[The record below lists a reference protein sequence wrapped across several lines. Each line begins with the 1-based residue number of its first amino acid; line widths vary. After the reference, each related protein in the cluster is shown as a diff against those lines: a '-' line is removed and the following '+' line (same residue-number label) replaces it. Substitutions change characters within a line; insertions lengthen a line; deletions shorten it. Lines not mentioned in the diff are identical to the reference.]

1 MKKTLVFI
9 SPVTPKPTGAGR
21 RMRAYQWIR
30 LLSEEY
36 AIVLLR
42 GDPEPLSPEVRAW
55 VRDDFMLSPDRGAG
69 AWLRRVLRRL
79 PRALRS
85 RWPVDGGPR
94 AAMKDL
100 TVPAKARALI
110 SGADIVLVFRLYMMP
125 VLSRLPVRARGRALW
140 LDLDDWESR
149 CHGRIAR
156 LAGREGGRAQERRYL
171 RMAEAYRQDEARWVP
186 AADRVF
192 VCSDVDRQGLSEV
205 FGSDHVEVFPNR
217 YVGDIVENDQ
227 RAVSREAAILF
238 VGSMGYLPN
247 RDGVRWFF
255 REIWPEVKT
264 RFAGPIRF
272 HVVGAGVRR
281 KLARELAEDPSVTVH
296 GYVEDLAG
304 IYRAADVAICP
315 LRAGGG
321 TRIKILEAIAHH
333 RAVVTT
339 PMGMEG
345 LDFDTGHLAIAAS
358 AQGFADAVLHL
369 LADAQAR
376 REMCA
381 AAASRLRE
389 RYWADPSGRV
399 PPFPPRGAR

>member
-9 SPVTPKPTGAGR
+9 SPVTPRPTGGGR

-30 LLSEEY
+30 HLSEAY
-36 AIVLLR
+36 SVVVLS
-42 GDPEPLSPEVRAW
+42 GEPEPPPPEVRAW
-55 VRDDFMLSPDRGAG
+55 VRDCFTLVPGRSAGAG
-69 AWLRRVLRRL
+69 LRRMLRRL
-79 PRALRS
+79 PQAWRS
-85 RWPVDGGPR
+85 RWPVDGGPQ
-94 AAMKDL
+94 AAMADL
-100 TVPAKARALI
+100 RVPVQAQALLRD
-110 SGADIVLVFRLYMMP
+110 ADIVLVFRLYMMP
-125 VLSRLPVRARGRALW
+125 VLSCLPDPARGRALW
-140 LDLDDWESR
+140 LDLDDWDSL
-149 CHGRIAR
+149 CHGRIAG
-156 LAGREGGRAQERRYL
+156 LARAEDNRSLERRYL
-171 RMAEAYRQDEARWVP
+171 RMADAFREEEARRVP

-205 FGSDHVEVFPNR
+205 FGSAHVEVFPNR

-264 RFAGPIRF
+264 RFPGKVRF
-272 HVVGAGVRR
+272 HVVGAGIRR
-281 KLARELAEDPSVTVH
+281 KLARELAEDPSVNVH
-296 GYVEDLAG
+296 GYVEDLSG
-304 IYRAADVAICP
+304 IYQAADVAICP

-339 PMGMEG
+339 PVGMEG
-345 LDFDTGHLAIAAS
+345 LDFDAGHLAIAAS
-358 AQGFADAVLHL
+358 AQEFADAVLNL
-369 LADAQAR
+369 LSDAQAR

-389 RYWADPSGRV
+389 RYWTDPSGRV
-399 PPFPPRGAR
+399 PPFPPHGAR